1 MFRTRPAMWLA
12 GLLLTGLLALSN
24 ANGVAGQDPPKDTPK
39 DTPKEEPK
47 KTDPPMKLKGFL
59 PMHWGKLGL
68 SDDQKQTVYK
78 IQAKYA
84 AEIDKLE
91 AKIKEIKASRDKEM
105 KAVLTPEQRKRLE
118 DILLGKDN

>member
-1 MFRTRPAMWLA
+1 MFRIHSMVWLG
-12 GLLLTGLLALSN
+12 GLLLTGLLAL
-24 ANGVAGQDPPKDTPK
+24 AGGVAGQDPAKDP
-39 DTPKEEPK
+39 PKEEPK